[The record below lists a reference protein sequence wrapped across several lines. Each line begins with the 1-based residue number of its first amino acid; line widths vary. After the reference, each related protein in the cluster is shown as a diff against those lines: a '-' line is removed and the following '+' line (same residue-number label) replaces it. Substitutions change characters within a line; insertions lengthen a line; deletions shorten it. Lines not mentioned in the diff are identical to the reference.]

1 MWGSIVEAALGVV
14 DKALAAYNAWRQ
26 KQRDD
31 GLVNTGR
38 QLQAADNL
46 QATNKEAIDA
56 RKSDA
61 VVAGLSDADLDSELR
76 GDAKA
81 NPGS

>member
-1 MWGSIVEAALGVV
+1 MWGSIVETALGVV

-46 QATNKEAIDA
+46 QATVKDAINA
-56 RKSDA
+56 RKNDA
-61 VVAGLSDADLDSELR
+61 VIDGLSDDSL
-76 GDAKA
+76 DAKLGGVRPDPKA
-81 NPGS
+81 